1 MDLAELF
8 NAPTD
13 LEFEGKTYRLRQL
26 SQVERAEYQR
36 WLEKRAL
43 DGILAETGVPEA
55 VQDRMLRIY
64 QRDKAR
70 GTYAWGSEV
79 CCETVTGEEGLAKFL
94 AIQLRDQGV
103 DLETARRMAEK
114 ELKRI
119 VVTLF
124 KQETTDP
131 KLVEAA
137 ERLLGLAGANSS
149 SASPAPPST
158 PTPSASGG

>member
-8 NAPTD
+8 NAPTE
-13 LEFEGKTYRLRQL
+13 LEFEGKVYLLRQL
-26 SQVERAEYQR
+26 TQVERAEYQR

-43 DGILAETGVPEA
+43 DGILSETGIPEQ
-55 VQDRMLRIY
+55 VQDRMLRTY
-64 QRDKAR
+64 AHDKTK

-79 CCETVTGEEGLAKFL
+79 CCETVTGETGMAKFL
-94 AIQLRDQGV
+94 AIMLRDQGV

-119 VVTLF
+119 VLTLF

-137 ERLLGLAGANSS
+137 ERLLGLAGASSS
-149 SASPAPPST
+149 SASPVPGSE
-158 PTPSASGG
+158 PTPSSSGG